1 MSSTPSSLD
10 LPFQRLR
17 DLRLAILH
25 LHKALLDSER
35 IVYEQFH
42 GRIKSNVE
50 FFQLVTEHEWFDW
63 LRPISQLIVK
73 IDEATSAKE
82 PMTIAEANQLIE
94 AVRSLLKPA
103 QEGTT
108 LEKQL
113 YRAIQRDPNVAM
125 LQVKVT
131 GLANTPDE

>member
-17 DLRLAILH
+17 ELRLAMLH

-42 GRIKSNVE
+42 GRIKTNVE
-50 FFQLVTEHEWFDW
+50 FFQLVTEHEWFNW

-94 AVRSLLKPA
+94 EVRSLLHPS
-103 QEGTT
+103 QTGT
-108 LEKQL
+108 LGERQL
-113 YRAIQRDPNVAM
+113 YRAIQRDPQVAM
-125 LQVKVT
+125 LQSKVT
-131 GLANTPDE
+131 HLIG

>member
-10 LPFQRLR
+10 LPFQQLR
-17 DLRLAILH
+17 ELRLAMLH

-42 GRIKSNVE
+42 GRIKTNVE
-50 FFQLVTEHEWFDW
+50 FFQLVTEHEWFNW
-63 LRPISQLIVK
+63 LRPMSQLIVK

-94 AVRSLLKPA
+94 QVRSLLQPS
-103 QEGTT
+103 QTGT
-108 LEKQL
+108 LGERQL
-113 YRAIQRDPNVAM
+113 YRAIQRDPQVAM
-125 LQVKVT
+125 LQAKVT
-131 GLANTPDE
+131 SLIS

>member
-17 DLRLAILH
+17 ELRLAMLH
-25 LHKALLDSER
+25 LHKGLLDSER

-42 GRIKSNVE
+42 GRIKTNVE
-50 FFQLVTEHEWFDW
+50 FFQLVTEHEWFNW

-94 AVRSLLKPA
+94 EARSLLQPS
-103 QEGTT
+103 QTGT
-108 LEKQL
+108 LGARQL
-113 YRAIQRDPNVAM
+113 YRAIQRDPQVAM
-125 LQVKVT
+125 LQAKVASLI
-131 GLANTPDE
+131 G

>member
-17 DLRLAILH
+17 ELRLAMLH

-42 GRIKSNVE
+42 GRIKTNVE
-50 FFQLVTEHEWFDW
+50 FFQLVTEHEWFNW

-94 AVRSLLKPA
+94 EVRSLLHPA
-103 QEGTT
+103 QTGT
-108 LEKQL
+108 LGERQL
-113 YRAIQRDPNVAM
+113 YRAIQRDPQVAM
-125 LQVKVT
+125 LQSKVT
-131 GLANTPDE
+131 HLIN